1 MQATYRNKNIN
12 EYWHD
17 RWDQIPIDSVMKNE
31 NIYPLKY
38 ANMTIQS
45 QQGRILELGCG
56 PGRLL
61 RYYKNLGYNIVGV
74 DFVEA
79 IIDRLK
85 KTDPELQVEAGNAQR
100 LHFND
105 KSFRYVLAF
114 GIDR

>member
-61 RYYKNLGYNIVGV
+61 RYYKNRGYNIVGV

-100 LHFND
+100 LH
-105 KSFRYVLAF
+105 
-114 GIDR
+114 